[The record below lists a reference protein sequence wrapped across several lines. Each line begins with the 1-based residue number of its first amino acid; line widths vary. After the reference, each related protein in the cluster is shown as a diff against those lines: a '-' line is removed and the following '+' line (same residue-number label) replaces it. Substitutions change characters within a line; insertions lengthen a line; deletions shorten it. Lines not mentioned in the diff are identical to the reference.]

1 MTLSP
6 LSGTR
11 YAGDVIQISEWG
23 LQVGRGRGEVF
34 LFQFW
39 DKFILDPSVGS
50 RKKLTGGFPRNF
62 NDLTI
67 LQNASS
73 CCVTPHRE
81 LSVLGGRL

>member
-11 YAGDVIQISEWG
+11 YAGDVIQIGEWG

-39 DKFILDPSVGS
+39 GKFILDPSVG
-50 RKKLTGGFPRNF
+50 KLTGRVLDFRVISM
-62 NDLTI
+62 I
-67 LQNASS
+67 LRSYK
-73 CCVTPHRE
+73 THRRVVSHRIE
-81 LSVLGGRL
+81 VVLS